1 MVAIQHQAP
10 TTAAEPNL
18 ELLILMPKMAGTLQ
32 HALKRRLYTTWDRK
46 LRVAT
51 DLAAGLAAV
60 RLCPVCLP

>member
-1 MVAIQHQAP
+1 
-10 TTAAEPNL
+10 
-18 ELLILMPKMAGTLQ
+18 MPKMAGTLQ